1 MIKTLRFFAVLF
13 LWMTYTMVALSQ
25 STIRVGVYDNPPKIF
40 INEKG
45 QPDGFYI
52 DLIKTIA
59 VNENLTVEYV
69 NGNWNQL
76 LEQLEKGEIDILPDM
91 SYSKDRDSL
100 YAFNKLPVLPSW
112 LEIFTLKGANIH
124 NVKDIDG
131 KIIGVLKHSVQET
144 YLNQT
149 VKTDFAIDFK
159 LMTYD
164 TYEASVKALRKQEVD
179 VIVCDRFFYFSA
191 LCDKDILSTGI
202 ILRPTD
208 LMLGFTKGKK
218 PQLIERM
225 DKQISLLKN
234 NPNSLYYNSLHHWLD
249 KEHSHA
255 IPHYIYIIILIV
267 ITFLLFSLLFIVLL
281 QKQVKT
287 KTADLVKAKEIA
299 EENDRLK
306 TAFLHTISH
315 EIRTPM
321 NAIMGFSSLLPE
333 QFGNQ
338 EKLEHFSTIIDQRC
352 TDLLMILDDVLDFS
366 RIESG
371 QCSIHR
377 ETCNINALF
386 SELNTFFKNYAV
398 RTNKQHIRLAMHTL
412 DESVAEI
419 KTDKLKIKQILINL
433 LTNAYKYTLEGSIEC
448 GYSPIEEDRMR
459 FYVSDTGIGI
469 PSDQNQHVFDR
480 FVQLND
486 NRFPLSGGTGLGLP
500 IVKGLVELLGGTVW
514 IESEENKGT
523 TVYFTII
530 TV

>member
-1 MIKTLRFFAVLF
+1 MIQPHRFVAVLI
-13 LWMTYTMVALSQ
+13 LLMTCTLAAFTQ
-25 STIRVGVYDNPPKIF
+25 THIRVGVYDNPPKIF

-59 VNENLTVEYV
+59 VNENLTVDFV
-69 NGNWNQL
+69 PGNWNQL
-76 LEQLEKGEIDILPDM
+76 TEQLEKGEIDLLPDM
-91 SYSKDRDSL
+91 SYTKERDSL
-100 YAFNKLPVLPSW
+100 YSFNKLSLLPSW
-112 LEIFTLKGANIH
+112 LEIFTLKGVNIH
-124 NVKDIDG
+124 NVKDMNG
-131 KIIGVLKHSVQET
+131 KRIGVLKHSVQET
-144 YLNQT
+144 YMEQT
-149 VKTDFAIDFK
+149 VKADFSIDYK

-164 TYEASVKALRKQEVD
+164 TYEASVNALKEQEVD
-179 VIVCDRFFYFSA
+179 VIVCDRFFYFST
-191 LCDKDILSTGI
+191 LCDQDILSTGI
-202 ILRPTD
+202 ILRPTE
-208 LMLGFTKGKK
+208 LMLGFTKGKN

-249 KEHSHA
+249 KEHAHA
-255 IPHYIYIIILIV
+255 IPRYIYIIILIV
-267 ITFLLFSLLFIVLL
+267 ITSLLLSLLFIFLL
-281 QKQVKT
+281 QKQVKN
-287 KTADLVKAKEIA
+287 KTADLVKAKEKA

-306 TAFLHTISH
+306 TAFLHTVSH

-333 QFGNQ
+333 QFNNQ
-338 EKLEHFSTIIDQRC
+338 EKLEQFSKIIDQRC

-371 QCSIHR
+371 QCSMHR
-377 ETCNINALF
+377 ETCNINAIF
-386 SELNTFFKNYAV
+386 SELNTFFKDYAV
-398 RTNKQHIRLAMHTL
+398 RTNKQHIKLAMHTL

-419 KTDKLKIKQILINL
+419 ETDKLKVKQILINL

-448 GYSPIEEDRMR
+448 GCSRIDDRMR
-459 FYVSDTGIGI
+459 FYVSDSGIGI
-469 PSDQNQHVFDR
+469 PSDQSQHVFDR

-500 IVKGLVELLGGTVW
+500 IVKGLVELLGGEVW
-514 IESEENKGT
+514 IESEVNKGT
-523 TVYFTII
+523 TVYFTLV